1 MLSVLR
7 EGLTMK
13 LWSERP
19 PWRSVVKMAAALLGK
34 SRRHAHAW
42 LPYLTLQ
49 AMDAE
54 GHRAIVYR
62 GKTVGS
68 LLPAPVLRERAGP
81 SILIVGSGPSMN
93 DSDLATMEKRSA
105 ILLNGA
111 IGLIGQAIAEPLA
124 VAIED
129 ERFIWRH
136 FALVR
141 AHVAPETILLLSTEV
156 IRAICEIE
164 PAFLGGRQIIL
175 IDNIRKPYRQV
186 LQSLDRLSVLPFVV
200 LDGEREAGVSLDPDK
215 GVFQGGSVAISAL
228 QFAMFCEP
236 REIGLLGIDIVNA
249 DQPRFYERAGQ
260 VAGSGIVRARNRIV
274 AHFRLAKDV
283 CARRG
288 ITIRNHSAVS
298 ALVAEGFAYDD
309 RFAREKDRS

>member
-1 MLSVLR
+1 MLCVLR

-34 SRRHAHAW
+34 NRRHAHAW

-49 AMDAE
+49 APDAE
-54 GHRAIVYR
+54 GHRAIIYR
-62 GKTVGS
+62 EKTVGS
-68 LLPAPVLRERAGP
+68 LLPSTILRERAGP
-81 SILIVGSGPSMN
+81 SIFIVGSGPSVN
-93 DSDLATMEKRSA
+93 DNDLTTMEKRSA
-105 ILLNGA
+105 VLLNGA
-111 IGLIGQAIAEPLA
+111 IGLIGQVIAEPLA

-136 FALVR
+136 FELVR
-141 AHVAPETILLLSTEV
+141 THVLPEAILLLSTEV

-164 PAFLGGRQIIL
+164 PAFLGGRKIIL

-186 LQSLDRLSVLPFVV
+186 RQSLDRLSALPFVV
-200 LDGEREAGVSLDPDK
+200 LDGQQEAGMSLDPDK

-249 DQPRFYERAGQ
+249 GQPRFYERAGQ

-274 AHFRLAKDV
+274 AHFRLAKDI
-283 CARRG
+283 CAQRE
-288 ITIRNHSAVS
+288 ITIRNHSSVS
-298 ALVAEGFAYDD
+298 ALVAEGFGYDD
-309 RFAREKDRS
+309 RFAREIDRS

>member
-1 MLSVLR
+1 
-7 EGLTMK
+7 MK

-42 LPYLTLQ
+42 LPYLALR
-49 AMDAE
+49 ALDAK

-68 LLPAPVLRERAGP
+68 LLPATILRERAGP
-81 SILIVGSGPSMN
+81 SIFIVGSGPSVN
-93 DSDLATMEKRSA
+93 DNDLTTMEKRSA

-111 IGLIGQAIAEPLA
+111 IGLIGQVIAEPLA
-124 VAIED
+124 VAVED
-129 ERFIWRH
+129 ERFVWRH
-136 FALVR
+136 FSLLR
-141 AHVAPETILLLSTEV
+141 THVSRETILLLSTEV

-164 PAFLGGRQIIL
+164 PPFLAGRKVIL

-186 LQSLDRLSVLPFVV
+186 LQPPERLSALPFVV
-200 LDGEREAGVSLDPDK
+200 FDAQREAGMSLDPDK

-236 REIGLLGIDIVNA
+236 REIGLLGIDIINA

-260 VAGSGIVRARNRIV
+260 AAGSGIVRARNRIV
-274 AHFRLAKDV
+274 AHFRLAKDL

-288 ITIRNHSAVS
+288 IPINNHSSVS
-298 ALVAEGFAYDD
+298 ALVAEGFGYDD
-309 RFAREKDRS
+309 RFARERGGS

>member
-19 PWRSVVKMAAALLGK
+19 PWRSVVKIAAALLGK
-34 SRRHAHAW
+34 NWRHAHAW
-42 LPYLTLQ
+42 LPSLTLP
-49 AMDAE
+49 AADAK

-62 GKTVGS
+62 GKSVGS
-68 LLPAPVLRERAGP
+68 LLPATILRERAGA
-81 SILIVGSGPSMN
+81 SIFIVGSGPSVN
-93 DSDLATMEKRSA
+93 DNDLVTMARYSG

-111 IGLIGQAIAEPLA
+111 IGLIGQAVAEPLA

-129 ERFIWRH
+129 ERFVWRH

-141 AHVAPETILLLSTEV
+141 ALVSLETILLLSTEV

-164 PAFLGGRQIIL
+164 PAFLEGRKIIL
-175 IDNIRKPYRQV
+175 IDNIRKPYRRG
-186 LQSLDRLSVLPFVV
+186 LQSSDSLSALPFVV
-200 LDGEREAGVSLDPDK
+200 FDAQREAGLSLDPDK

-228 QFAMFCEP
+228 QLAIFCEP
-236 REIGLLGIDIVNA
+236 REIGLLGIDIANA
-249 DQPRFYERAGQ
+249 DQPRFYERAGH

-274 AHFRLAKDV
+274 AHFRLAKDI
-283 CARRG
+283 CAQRG

-298 ALVAEGFAYDD
+298 ALVAEGFGYDD

>member
-1 MLSVLR
+1 
-7 EGLTMK
+7 MK

-19 PWRSVVKMAAALLGK
+19 PWRSVVKVAAALLGK

-42 LPYLTLQ
+42 LPYLALQ
-49 AMDAE
+49 APDAE
-54 GHRAIVYR
+54 GHRAIVYH
-62 GKTVGS
+62 GKLVGS
-68 LLPAPVLRERAGP
+68 LLPATALRERAGP
-81 SILIVGSGPSMN
+81 SIFIVGSGPSIN
-93 DSDLATMEKRSA
+93 DNDLVTMEKRSG

-111 IGLIGQAIAEPLA
+111 IGLIGQAITEPLA
-124 VAIED
+124 IAIED

-141 AHVAPETILLLSTEV
+141 AHASPETILLLSTEV

-164 PAFLGGRQIIL
+164 PAFLDGRKIIL
-175 IDNIRKPYRQV
+175 IDNIRKPYRKM
-186 LQSLDRLSVLPFVV
+186 LQSPDSLSALPFVV
-200 LDGEREAGVSLDPDK
+200 LDGERETGLSLDPDK

-260 VAGSGIVRARNRIV
+260 VAGSGIVRARSRIM
-274 AHFRLAKDV
+274 AHFRLAKEI

-288 ITIRNHSAVS
+288 ITIHNHSAVS
-298 ALVAEGFAYDD
+298 ALAAEGFGYDD
-309 RFAREKDRS
+309 RFAREKDRP